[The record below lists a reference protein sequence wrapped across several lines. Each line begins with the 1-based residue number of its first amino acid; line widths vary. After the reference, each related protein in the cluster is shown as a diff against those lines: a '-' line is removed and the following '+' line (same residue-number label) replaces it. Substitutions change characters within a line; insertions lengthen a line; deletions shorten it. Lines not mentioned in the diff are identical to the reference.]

1 MAMPRHFSEASAQGV
16 DKAVQEL
23 LRTAET
29 TATDLLRA
37 HRSDLDRVIE
47 ALEKEEDLGRER
59 VEELLGAHR
68 ATAAGG
74 IKRPAASR

>member
-1 MAMPRHFSEASAQGV
+1 
-16 DKAVQEL
+16 L
-23 LRTAET
+23 LR
-29 TATDLLRA
+29 D

-68 ATAAGG
+68 AAAPTSVA
-74 IKRPAASR
+74 RPAVTR